1 MKKSILFLIFGVLV
15 FGQTAQSFALNS
27 SLIHSIDS
35 PSSVTNNIYIG
46 DEGEAPTDGVKLIL
60 IGVVYEKGTTSPISG
75 IAVQLENITDKTK
88 RSFRTASDGTFYFT
102 LKKDQSYE
110 LRVSNTTEDSK
121 KIVTYNKSKP
131 EILRAMLQVSSNPN
145 AASQIAIQ
153 KPMELVKSP
162 TTGKAVED
170 VPVVNTNLIFKIQL
184 GAFKEGLPNKSPF
197 LLKVKE
203 KIAVENTTNGYVRY
217 MAGEFTSLKDAN
229 QYMQDMKVR
238 GYDKVFI
245 VPYYKG
251 ERKKEAPEKAAEMY
265 K

>member
-1 MKKSILFLIFGVLV
+1 MIFGVLV

-27 SLIHSIDS
+27 SLIYNTDV
-35 PSSVTNNIYIG
+35 SSLVTNNNYIS

-60 IGVVYEKGTTSPISG
+60 IGAVYEKGTTSPISG
-75 IAVQLENITDKTK
+75 IAVQLENSIDGTK

-102 LKKDQSYE
+102 LKKDQYYK
-110 LRVSNTTEDSK
+110 LRVYNKNIIEDSK
-121 KIVTYNKSKP
+121 DILTYNKSKP

-153 KPMELVKSP
+153 RPMELVKSP

-217 MAGEFTSLKDAN
+217 MAGEFTSLKEAN
-229 QYMQDMKVR
+229 DYMQDMKVR

-251 ERKKEAPEKAAEMY
+251 ERKKEAPEKAAEIY